1 MTYQNDDFILVG
13 NFGRPIGLKGS
24 LKLNSFTR
32 PTENIKTYESFFV
45 SEEKTFKKLD
55 ITKIS
60 SSGKNLVIFVRGCNS
75 LEQAEKYFKGK
86 DIYISKSELPKIK
99 DKYYWN
105 DLIGLEVLISGSKK
119 SLGIVNSLMET
130 GSNDVLVI
138 KSFDQDDILIP
149 FIMGRF
155 ILEVTEKFI
164 LVDWEES

>member
-60 SSGKNLVIFVRGCNS
+60 SSGKNLVIFVSGCNS

-86 DIYISKSELPKIK
+86 DIYISKSELPK
-99 DKYYWN
+99 
-105 DLIGLEVLISGSKK
+105 LSK
-119 SLGIVNSLMET
+119 L
-130 GSNDVLVI
+130 D
-138 KSFDQDDILIP
+138 
-149 FIMGRF
+149 RF
-155 ILEVTEKFI
+155 IRSRQKRSWKRPI
-164 LVDWEES
+164 LRGRIVWQRYYFLRYQHCW

>member
-32 PTENIKTYESFFV
+32 PSENIKTYESFFV
-45 SEEKTFKKLD
+45 LEEKTFIKLD

-60 SSGKNLVIFVRGCNS
+60 SSGKNLVIFLSGCNS
-75 LEQAEKYFKGK
+75 LEQAEKNFKGK

-99 DKYYWN
+99 NKYYWN
-105 DLIGLEVLISGSKK
+105 DLIGLEVLISVSGK
-119 SLGIVNSLMET
+119 SLGVVKSLMET

-138 KSFDQDDILIP
+138 KSPGKDDTLIP

-155 ILEVTEKFI
+155 ILEVTEKYI
-164 LVDWEES
+164 QVDWEE

>member
-60 SSGKNLVIFVRGCNS
+60 SSGKNLVIFVSGCNS
-75 LEQAEKYFKGK
+75 IEQAEKCFKGK

-149 FIMGRF
+149 FIMDRY
-155 ILEVTEKFI
+155 ILEVTGKFI
-164 LVDWEES
+164 LVDWEV